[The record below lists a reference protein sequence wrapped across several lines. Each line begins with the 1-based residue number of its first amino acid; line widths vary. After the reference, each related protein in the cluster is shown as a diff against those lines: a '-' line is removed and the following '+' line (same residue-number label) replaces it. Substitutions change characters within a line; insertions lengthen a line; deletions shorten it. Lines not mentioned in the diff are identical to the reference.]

1 MNVFLTL
8 FKKELQEAWRDKKL
22 VWLPIVISILAIS
35 QPISQYYMPQ
45 ILDMAGG
52 LPEGTVIEIPT
63 PSGAEVLAGTLSQL
77 GIMGT
82 AIFVLSV
89 MGSIAHERNSG
100 ALSLVMARPVQAFQY
115 IGSKWAANA
124 VILLLSFVIGYGL
137 CYYYTN
143 LLFSQV
149 EVKQFLGSMA
159 VYSIWILFTLSV
171 SLLCGVIFKKVGGI
185 AGASLLTVAFIALC
199 SSLFPKFMAWSP
211 ANAQNQA
218 IHYLTIGSWGDSFTG
233 MISSNVILL
242 FFLFVTTVLL
252 FKRFE
257 SY

>member
-1 MNVFLTL
+1 MNVFMTL

-22 VWLPIVISILAIS
+22 IWLPIVISILAIS

-45 ILDMAGG
+45 ILEMAGG
-52 LPEGTVIEIPT
+52 LPDGTVIEIPT
-63 PSGAEVLAGTLSQL
+63 PSGAEVLAGVLSQL

-124 VILLLSFVIGYGL
+124 VILLLSFVIGFGL

-143 LLFSQV
+143 LLFSHV
-149 EVKQFLGSMA
+149 EAKLFFGSMA
-159 VYSIWILFTLSV
+159 VYSIWILFILAVTL
-171 SLLCGVIFKKVGGI
+171 LGGTLFKKIGGI
-185 AGASLLTVAFIALC
+185 AGASLVTLAFIALC
-199 SSLFPKFMAWSP
+199 GSLFPKFMGWSP
-211 ANAQNQA
+211 ANAQSQA
-218 IHYLTIGSWGDSFTG
+218 SHYLIMGSWGDSFII
-233 MISSNVILL
+233 MIASSIILL
-242 FFLFVTTVLL
+242 VAIFALTVHL
-252 FKRFE
+252 FKRYE